1 MSLTQPALNAVAF
14 AVNSAYKNVIP
25 LTTTTLGLASFDNG
39 FPYENMIKKIAGGVS
54 PSGKDFNG
62 IFNQLSQHQVWI
74 NAGGKYKFNGEL
86 ANAIGG
92 YAKGSVLLLDNGLS
106 TVISTID
113 NNINNPN
120 SVATGWAA
128 HGGDLKFDKTGGTIE
143 GDVTIEGELT
153 LGTSS
158 LASKNGHTYLPNGY
172 IYQFGY
178 IALSDMTV
186 INPVTGG
193 QYERYAEI
201 DLPID
206 FPHQAINPTATI
218 KATNTGVLSDL
229 FAQIVNIT
237 NTQITLKTATIN
249 GGDNSDGIDGVFWS
263 VIGR

>member
-120 SVATGWAA
+120 SAMTGWAS
-128 HGGDLKFDKTGGTIE
+128 HGGDLKFNKSGGTIT

-178 IALSDMTV
+178 IALSDMIV
-186 INPVTGG
+186 ISQTSPD
-193 QYERYAEI
+193 ERYAII
-201 DLPID
+201 DLPIP
-206 FPHQAINPTATI
+206 FPTEAINPNAVV
-218 KATNTGVLSDL
+218 KATNTGFLSDL
-229 FAQIVNIT
+229 FAQVVNPT
-237 NTQITLKTATIN
+237 TTQITVKTCTIQGN
-249 GGDNSDGIDGVFWS
+249 NNADGIDGVYWS
-263 VIGR
+263 VIGH

>member
-1 MSLTQPALNAVAF
+1 MNFMLNKITVKINEVIGR
-14 AVNSAYKNVIP
+14 VNSNTHDIIDEAQAREN
-25 LTTTTLGLASFDNG
+25 ADN
-39 FPYENMIKKIAGGVS
+39 
-54 PSGKDFNG
+54 D
-62 IFNQLSQHQVWI
+62 
-74 NAGGKYKFNGEL
+74 
-86 ANAIGG
+86 
-92 YAKGSVLLLDNGLS
+92 
-106 TVISTID
+106 
-113 NNINNPN
+113 
-120 SVATGWAA
+120 
-128 HGGDLKFDKTGGTIE
+128 KFDKSGGTIT
-143 GDVTIEGELT
+143 GDVTIDGELV
-153 LGTSS
+153 LGISNI
-158 LASKNGHTYLPNGY
+158 AGENGYTYLPNGF
-172 IYQFGY
+172 ILQFGY

-249 GGDNSDGIDGVFWS
+249 GGDNSDGIEGVYWS